1 MGLITVKTKLGPGR
15 ILFRTLR
22 PFNVKDGCIFHNS
35 YFQDSFSRGVEFNFA
50 IEAIEEKE
58 KLKNLKNLKIGV
70 DRCWKRWY
78 DIQAVSENNA
88 KQYRFISSL
97 KITY

>member
-1 MGLITVKTKLGPGR
+1 MICR
-15 ILFRTLR
+15 I
-22 PFNVKDGCIFHNS
+22 KFH
-35 YFQDSFSRGVEFNFA
+35 RGVEFNFA

-58 KLKNLKNLKIGV
+58 KLKNLKIGV

>member
-1 MGLITVKTKLGPGR
+1 MRNKIRYIIKKIKKTV
-15 ILFRTLR
+15 
-22 PFNVKDGCIFHNS
+22 DNS
-35 YFQDSFSRGVEFNFA
+35 
-50 IEAIEEKE
+50 
-58 KLKNLKNLKIGV
+58 NL
-70 DRCWKRWY
+70 RWY

>member
-50 IEAIEEKE
+50 IEEKE

-97 KITY
+97 EITY

>member
-1 MGLITVKTKLGPGR
+1 MNLTDEQIKSIVVKAIQNYLNNDKFDDVY
-15 ILFRTLR
+15 I
-22 PFNVKDGCIFHNS
+22 
-35 YFQDSFSRGVEFNFA
+35 EMNFPEAIMVA
-50 IEAIEEKE
+50 IEEEKE
-58 KLKNLKNLKIGV
+58 KLKNLKIGV

-97 KITY
+97 KKKKKKN